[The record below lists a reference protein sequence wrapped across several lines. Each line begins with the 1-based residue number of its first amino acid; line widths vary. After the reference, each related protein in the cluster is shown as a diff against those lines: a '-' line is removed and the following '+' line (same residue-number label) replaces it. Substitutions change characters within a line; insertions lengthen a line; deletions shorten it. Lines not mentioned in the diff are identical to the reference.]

1 MLPRG
6 RCQGRSCRIMAS
18 RAGGLAAMS
27 RDDASGSCTVL
38 VGKND
43 ILDTP
48 RTRRSRPSRVRP
60 RRPSRAARPVPPP
73 DSHRRPRARTRG
85 KVVVT
90 HEYLDRASAGEY
102 GRLARRWSPLDA
114 DVPTAVTVQAGEPWP
129 FNPETHTARRD
140 VEFIRKGMPVHGPL
154 VWLSER
160 RYRWLLSEW
169 EITCPSVLRW
179 VFPPPASRYDE
190 TAAEL

>member
-1 MLPRG
+1 
-6 RCQGRSCRIMAS
+6 
-18 RAGGLAAMS
+18 MS

-48 RTRRSRPSRVRP
+48 SNTP
-60 RRPSRAARPVPPP
+60 
-73 DSHRRPRARTRG
+73 
-85 KVVVT
+85 K
-90 HEYLDRASAGEY
+90 
-102 GRLARRWSPLDA
+102 
-114 DVPTAVTVQAGEPWP
+114 PTVSCTPWP

-140 VEFIRKGMPVHGPL
+140 VEFIRKGMPVHGLL